1 VITDG
6 KPLAER
12 WLERAE
18 ESQASSRMLLK
29 RNSLHSSEH
38 FAYYV
43 MFYAACALLGA
54 RNLSPDTENT
64 VVTSFQK
71 KFVETG
77 KFPAALGE
85 WLRKSFTTREELD
98 FGGIVRVEKA
108 QAGELLKN
116 AGRFVEK
123 IREMVDKELK

>member
-1 VITDG
+1 MITYG
-6 KPLAER
+6 KPLAKR

-43 MFYAACALLGA
+43 MFYAACALIGA
-54 RNLSPDTENT
+54 KDISPDTENT
-64 VVTSFQK
+64 VVASFQK
-71 KFVETG
+71 QFVETG

-85 WLRKSFTTREELD
+85 WLRKGFTTREELD
-98 FGGIVRVEKA
+98 FGGIVRVERAKA
-108 QAGELLKN
+108 KELLKN
-116 AGRFVEK
+116 AEQFVAK
-123 IREMVDKELK
+123 VREIVEKELK